1 MLLTEKQ
8 SFYLSLI
15 EQARTAGKPLKQ
27 VATENGVSPV
37 TLYNAAHPLRRK
49 GFAEGSGPSRAG
61 FVRQPLAAAA
71 DERIEVETRLPNG
84 QPVWLRVPASQLSAV
99 LGVLAS

>member
-1 MLLTEKQ
+1 MSLTEKQ

-15 EQARTAGKPLKQ
+15 EQARTAGKSLKQ
-27 VATENGVSPV
+27 VATENGVSPA
-37 TLYNAAHPLRRK
+37 TLYNAAHTLRRK
-49 GFAEGSGPSRAG
+49 GFADGHNAREG
-61 FVRQPLAAAA
+61 FVRLPLAAAA